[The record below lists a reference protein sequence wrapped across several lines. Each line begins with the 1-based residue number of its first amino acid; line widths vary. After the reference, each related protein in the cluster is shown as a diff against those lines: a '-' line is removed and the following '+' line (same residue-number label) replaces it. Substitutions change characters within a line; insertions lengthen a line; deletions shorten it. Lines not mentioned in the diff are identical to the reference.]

1 MTDGRNQAHGPLTA
15 VLDAGAL
22 ALDAPSTLELRGPL
36 DPALLEAAL
45 AHVAAEK
52 PALREERPHIL
63 RHGPAHHT
71 LHLTGLYPLG
81 TLADLLT
88 ATPHHNDTNH
98 HHNNN
103 RDRDGDNNRD
113 RDRDRDGDRG
123 GTGSGGEGTG
133 ADGRDRGNDGGGSGG
148 GWPRLPQ
155 VLEATALQQELLAD
169 IAAHPEHQVAQ
180 LCWRWHGP
188 LDTGRFQAAWQS
200 VFDREAVLRAAFVFD
215 PAPRVALHA
224 HARATVT
231 RYAHGRLTRQA
242 LMEQERRRGF
252 DPARPGMLRAALL
265 EGAPPDPAGMPV
277 PGREQAEA
285 APTFVLLT
293 YHRGL
298 LDGWSV
304 RILVQEFYRAYLA
317 GGPLP
322 GAERRPDL
330 RDYRRWLNEQDSRA
344 ARDLLTRQAPPACEL
359 PRARPGAVTGHSGT
373 GRTRARLTRAEA
385 ARLTTW
391 AARHGASESNA
402 LQAVWA
408 MLLHLAGRHS
418 GAQTVSFH
426 VTVSG
431 RGIPMEGITRLP
443 GPLESPLPITLHVD
457 PGAPVAALLQQARD
471 QILDLSAY
479 EWLTAGRIREWTNSP
494 APQTLLSFA
503 HTQHPAED
511 LTLALAA
518 RHIHVEEPEPAGE
531 HSAHPIGVLAHRDS
545 MGCLVLTA
553 VHDRARLP
561 DDTAAALLARSARLL
576 RQLPLIATENTTV
589 TQALAGL
596 GATAPVPAPLL
607 YDPPAAAAP
616 GLVHLRPPRQDGAG
630 TVCLIASP
638 GTPHT
643 CHQALARHYPGPQAL
658 MALHPDAARVPH
670 CLPLLAPHLHAHAPL
685 VLGAFSG
692 AGALAYELARH
703 LATHCG
709 RAPLVV
715 LGAAAGDG
723 DGQRGGQDAD
733 SGCESAV
740 RGLAHAIAAAAAA
753 RHTP

>member
-22 ALDAPSTLELRGPL
+22 MLDAPSTLELRGPL

-45 AHVAAEK
+45 AHVAADQ

-71 LHLTGLYPLG
+71 LELTGLYPLG
-81 TLADLLT
+81 ILADLLT
-88 ATPHHNDTNH
+88 AAPHHNDH
-98 HHNNN
+98 PHDSDSH
-103 RDRDGDNNRD
+103 
-113 RDRDRDGDRG
+113 
-123 GTGSGGEGTG
+123 
-133 ADGRDRGNDGGGSGG
+133 RDRGHGSHGGSDGDSDGGSGPAGSSAGRKSPGAGEGSG

-155 VLEATALQQELLAD
+155 VLEATDLQQELLAD

-188 LDTGRFQAAWQS
+188 LDTARFRAAWQS

-231 RYAHGRLTRQA
+231 RYAHHRLTRQA

-265 EGAPPDPAGMPV
+265 EGAPPDPTAAPAPAPA
-277 PGREQAEA
+277 PGREQAQA

-298 LDGWSV
+298 LDAWSV

-317 GGPLP
+317 GGSLP

-330 RDYRRWLNEQDSRA
+330 RDYRRWLNEQDPRA
-344 ARDLLTRQAPPACEL
+344 ARDLLTRQAGPASPL
-359 PRARPGAVTGHSGT
+359 PRARPGAVTGHSGI

-385 ARLTTW
+385 TRLTTW

-418 GAQTVSFH
+418 GAAPVGFH

-443 GPLESPLPITLHVD
+443 GPLESPLPVTLHVD
-457 PGAPVAALLQQARD
+457 PGAPVTALLQQARD

-479 EWLTAGRIREWTNSP
+479 EWLTAGRIREWTTAP

-503 HTQHPAED
+503 HTHRPAEEI
-511 LTLALAA
+511 TLALAA
-518 RHIHVEEPEPAGE
+518 RSIHVEEPEPAGE

-545 MGCLVLTA
+545 TGCLVLTA

-576 RQLPLIATENTTV
+576 RQLPLIAGENTTI

-596 GATAPVPAPLL
+596 GSTADTPAALL

-630 TVCLIASP
+630 TVCLIAAP
-638 GTPHT
+638 GAPHT

-703 LATHCG
+703 LAAHCG

-715 LGAAAGDG
+715 LGTA
-723 DGQRGGQDAD
+723 Q
-733 SGCESAV
+733 SGAEGPDTNSCCESAG
-740 RGLAHAIAAAAAA
+740 RGLAHAIAAATAA